1 MTVAGIAAALLAAG
15 VAAGMMAGML
25 GIGGGIVI
33 VPVLF
38 HLFGA
43 VGVPET
49 VRMHLAIGTSL
60 STIVAT
66 AAISTRSHHR
76 RGSVDWRLLRHWG
89 PAVAV
94 GVALGTLT
102 ATVMDA
108 VGLQVVFATVAALV
122 AAYLAFAPATMRLAD
137 RLPDDP
143 VRFVMGA
150 VIGGVSSMMG
160 IGGGTLSVPSMI
172 LCGYPPKR
180 AVGTASA
187 IGRIIAVPG
196 TIGFMA
202 TGFGVDGLPPLSI
215 GYVSVLGFC
224 LIVPAMVAAAPLGVR
239 IAHAVDPTVLK
250 RLLALFLTITAVQL
264 YWDIFSMG

>member
-1 MTVAGIAAALLAAG
+1 MTVAAIVAALLTAGAAAG
-15 VAAGMMAGML
+15 LMAGML

-38 HLFGA
+38 HLFGTI
-43 VGVPET
+43 GVPEA

-76 RGSVDWRLLRHWG
+76 RGSVDWDLLRSWG

-108 VGLQVVFATVAALV
+108 VGLKAVFATVAILV
-122 AAYLAFAPATMRLAD
+122 AAYLAFAPATMRLAE
-137 RLPDDP
+137 RLPDNP
-143 VRFVMGA
+143 VRFAMGA

-160 IGGGTLSVPSMI
+160 IGGGTLSVPSMV

-187 IGRIIAVPG
+187 IGLIIAVPG

-202 TGFGVDGLPPLSI
+202 TGFGADGLPPLSV

-224 LIVPAMVAAAPLGVR
+224 LIVPATMAAAPLGVR
-239 IAHAVDPTVLK
+239 IAHAVDPIVLK
-250 RLLALFLTITAVQL
+250 RLFALFLTLTAVRM
-264 YWDIFSMG
+264 YWDVLAG